1 MADSAGSIYASG
13 VDHLTISQNTLEG
26 FSFGDG
32 ISTPGSTNVAL
43 DANLALYALASPSI
57 TASISP
63 SGVTLA
69 ATAGS
74 VTDTAALS
82 GGHIPTGMIMFR
94 VFTSCI
100 GPAPSGSP
108 VSGFGGSDN
117 SSVTVNDNSNYQSGA
132 FTPPGA
138 GTYYWVASYQGDSN
152 NNAFT
157 TSCGNSGETLTVD
170 KASPSVSTTLSS
182 ATIVVGSSVYETA
195 ALMGGFNAG
204 GSVTYSYFSGGSC
217 QGSAAIVLT
226 VIVTDG
232 AVPNSASQVFDGA
245 GSYSWDADYT
255 GDSNNNDA
263 TSGCKLLTVNNVCVV
278 HPTGDIN
285 LDCLVD
291 ISDLAQVGAA
301 FGSTPSSPNWN
312 SNADLDNDGVI
323 DITDLVIV
331 AANFGQHTI

>member
-1 MADSAGSIYASG
+1 MKRGIVLG
-13 VDHLTISQNTLEG
+13 LLLILG
-26 FSFGDG
+26 G
-32 ISTPGSTNVAL
+32 ISMW
-43 DANLALYALASPSI
+43 
-57 TASISP
+57 
-63 SGVTLA
+63 A
-69 ATAGS
+69 ATFQNPPAGQRRGGGGGQQEQQPLRIEKVRDNLYMILGNGGNTAAFVTEAGVVVVDTKNPNNGPAILDKIKS
-74 VTDTAALS
+74 VTPKPVT
-82 GGHIPTGMIMFR
+82 MIINTHTHNDH
-94 VFTSCI
+94 V
-100 GPAPSGSP
+100 GS
-108 VSGFGGSDN
+108 
-117 SSVTVNDNSNYQSGA
+117 
-132 FTPPGA
+132 
-138 GTYYWVASYQGDSN
+138 

-195 ALMGGFNAG
+195 ALIGGFNAG

-217 QGSAAIVLT
+217 QGSAAIVST